1 MDAYNNMLSDANPDL
16 RRRNRRR
23 RILWTGKLRVG
34 EHLIDCQVRN
44 ISLGGVLI
52 KTSIPLAADTLVYF
66 ESEHHS
72 PLQGRI
78 AWQANN
84 LAGIS
89 FDSPPGTVARIL
101 GPAAGKLGLSL
112 DSPS

>member
-1 MDAYNNMLSDANPDL
+1 MDAYNDLLSGADPDL

-23 RILWTGKLRVG
+23 RILWAGKLRVG

-44 ISLGGVLI
+44 ISLGGALI
-52 KTSIPLAADTLVYF
+52 KISIPLAVDTLIYF

-78 AWQANN
+78 AWQANS
-84 LAGIS
+84 LAGVS
-89 FDSPPGTVARIL
+89 FDSPANAVARIL
-101 GPAAGKLGLSL
+101 GPAAGTLGLSF
-112 DSPS
+112 D

>member
-1 MDAYNNMLSDANPDL
+1 MDAYNNMLSDADPDL
-16 RRRNRRR
+16 RRRNQRR

-52 KTSIPLAADTLVYF
+52 KIALPLAVDTLVYF

-78 AWQANN
+78 AWQANS

-101 GPAAGKLGLSL
+101 GPAASKLGLSL
-112 DSPS
+112 TS